1 MRQFAIDFSNLTLPP
16 GVPSTPLAA
25 TQPRSRFEDHLEGA
39 TGGRRDQPAESAQP
53 WNHTA
58 SAAARSNEDS
68 TAPAGTISSAPEDE
82 PSRIPEEAADQAA
95 GTAEQQS
102 ISAGAAGPTSSQASS
117 AGSGGKKP
125 SQPSADNVE
134 GKAAKLKR
142 KLHHAGLNGASG
154 SDAPQQPTSGGAAH
168 EASNIAAASESTT
181 ASAIS
186 AFESAEEKI
195 GQIESQN
202 WDANSSRADSAGLL
216 ASAVAE
222 RTARQSGAAENTP
235 TDAVD
240 IESTTGIEHSE
251 QIDRP
256 GGGKRTRAVKTAEAN
271 HSPSAQQVTATL
283 TDESS
288 PTAAIPVLAAET
300 TLGTEQLNIEVEAA
314 RGEAEPGTAKPA
326 AGSDANDA
334 RPNEASLLFAARQD
348 KSHETDIRGEG
359 LTEAERVR
367 FVQRVARAFHSV
379 GDEGGEVRLR
389 LSPPELGSLRLELS
403 VRDGVMSARLEA
415 ETAAARNL
423 LLDNLPVLRERLA
436 EQNVKVEQFD
446 VDVRDEQR

>member
-1 MRQFAIDFSNLTLPP
+1 
-16 GVPSTPLAA
+16 
-25 TQPRSRFEDHLEGA
+25 
-39 TGGRRDQPAESAQP
+39 
-53 WNHTA
+53 
-58 SAAARSNEDS
+58 
-68 TAPAGTISSAPEDE
+68 
-82 PSRIPEEAADQAA
+82 
-95 GTAEQQS
+95 
-102 ISAGAAGPTSSQASS
+102 
-117 AGSGGKKP
+117 
-125 SQPSADNVE
+125 
-134 GKAAKLKR
+134 
-142 KLHHAGLNGASG
+142 
-154 SDAPQQPTSGGAAH
+154 
-168 EASNIAAASESTT
+168 
-181 ASAIS
+181 
-186 AFESAEEKI
+186 
-195 GQIESQN
+195 
-202 WDANSSRADSAGLL
+202 
-216 ASAVAE
+216 
-222 RTARQSGAAENTP
+222 
-235 TDAVD
+235 
-240 IESTTGIEHSE
+240 
-251 QIDRP
+251 
-256 GGGKRTRAVKTAEAN
+256 VKTAEAN

-300 TLGTEQLNIEVEAA
+300 TVGTEQLNIEVEAA
-314 RGEAEPGTAKPA
+314 RGEAERGTAKPA

-446 VDVRDEQR
+446 VDVRDEQRQPARDDFAGQTDLPRQPRRDRQRAHESRPATVAMQRIIRGAANRSDSGELNVLI